1 MSSVWYM
8 FSCTLYIR
16 LFIETS
22 LYVLLTSF
30 NELDEFSTNT
40 TSLSIAIIAFFLSII
55 FFILTVCL
63 WIKYRNGFDMQQN
76 NKYFKELYAGL
87 KEKHKA
93 RLYPSLI
100 MIRKIV
106 FAIFL
111 ITWNDIEA
119 IKSVGTFLA
128 MQTIYL
134 MIILLIMP
142 YKSVKD
148 NIMETINEVLFTT
161 LIIML

>member
-1 MSSVWYM
+1 
-8 FSCTLYIR
+8 
-16 LFIETS
+16 
-22 LYVLLTSF
+22 
-30 NELDEFSTNT
+30 
-40 TSLSIAIIAFFLSII
+40 
-55 FFILTVCL
+55 
-63 WIKYRNGFDMQQN
+63 MQQN